1 MIDVM
6 GLWGVVF
13 VLSCT
18 LFLANCAS
26 PGYVKYVKPL
36 TDKIRFL
43 DEKLTVLSK
52 KYRDPDCITADCQWQ
67 RDADENA
74 E

>member
-1 MIDVM
+1 MSKPET
-6 GLWGVVF
+6 WGVIF
-13 VLSCT
+13 VLGGT
-18 LFLANCAS
+18 LLLAGCAS

-36 TDKIRFL
+36 TDKIRIV
-43 DEKLTVLSK
+43 DEKLTALSD

-67 RDADENA
+67 RQVFENA